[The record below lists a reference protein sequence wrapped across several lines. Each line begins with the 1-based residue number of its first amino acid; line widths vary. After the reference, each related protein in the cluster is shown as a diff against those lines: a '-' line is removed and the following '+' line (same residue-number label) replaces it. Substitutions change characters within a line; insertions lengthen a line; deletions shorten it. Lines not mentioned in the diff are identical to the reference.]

1 MRAPRGQEQQFEDVV
16 TEAPETEAPAETTEA
31 TATEMSP
38 AVVTAPEEL
47 DAMQMATWLGGW
59 GWKVCGWIFFFFLV
73 LLVV

>member
-1 MRAPRGQEQQFEDVV
+1 MRAPRGQELQFEDVV

-38 AVVTAPEEL
+38 VVVTAPEEL
-47 DAMQMATWLGGW
+47 DAMQTATWLGGW
-59 GWKVCGWIFFFFLV
+59 GWKVGGWIFLLV